1 MAVRQPT
8 EFEQV
13 LLGMIAAAPSTGY
26 DLKHEFATTPLGVYQ
41 PSSGALYPALRR
53 LERQGLLCAEPNV
66 PADRERSRRRFVYH
80 ITEQGH
86 AAHVAWVRRP
96 INPDTITRDL
106 PLHLMRFVMMERV
119 ASRAEVLAFLA
130 DLRDALAACLDGLEG
145 YLAATSFPERHTPL
159 ALDHGIAAYAASLA
173 WTKRT
178 IDVLSRERADS
189 TLPQEP
195 ADSPPLREPAQSTL
209 PPEPAD
215 GVSPDAGG
223 PTAPRLSRGRAR
235 PSRQARTSRPAGS

>member
-1 MAVRQPT
+1 MAGRQPT

-26 DLKHEFATTPLGVYQ
+26 ELKHAFATTPLGVYQ

-53 LERQGLLCAEPNV
+53 LERRGLLCAEPGT
-66 PADRERSRRRFVYH
+66 ADQERSRRRFVYH
-80 ITEQGH
+80 VTEEGR

-96 INPDTITRDL
+96 VNPATITGDL
-106 PLHLMRFVMMERV
+106 PLHVMRFVMMERV

-145 YLAATSFPERHTPL
+145 YLAGTSFPDRHSPL

-178 IDVLSRERADS
+178 IDILSRERADGTLTPGPADG
-189 TLPQEP
+189 TLPEEP
-195 ADSPPLREPAQSTL
+195 AGRIRSR
-209 PPEPAD
+209 EPAD
-215 GVSPDAGG
+215 G
-223 PTAPRLSRGRAR
+223 TLSRE
-235 PSRQARTSRPAGS
+235 PADTTLP